1 MSSSPRIFESVPFRL
16 PIGERTAS
24 TISASDIGDSIDPAL
39 PHAFERLKAAVLELD
54 PGASDEVPDGR
65 GDEHLPRSGERRDPR
80 AGVHRDPRDLLT
92 EQLAFAGVQ
101 ARAEL
106 QAEVARRLANS
117 HGAADRTGRA
127 VKGGEEAV
135 AGSIDIVAPEA
146 DALVARHG
154 VK

>member
-1 MSSSPRIFESVPFRL
+1 MSSSPRVFESVPFRL

-24 TISASDIGDSIDPAL
+24 AISASDIGDSIDPAL
-39 PHAFERLKAAVLELD
+39 PHAFERLRAAVLELD

-80 AGVHRDPRDLLT
+80 DLLT

-106 QAEVARRLANS
+106 QAEVARHLANG

-135 AGSIDIVAPEA
+135 AGRVDLVAPEA
-146 DALVARHG
+146 DE
-154 VK
+154 